1 MTAEPADR
9 PIMNIS
15 LQVNGRD
22 RSLAIEPRETLAEVL
37 RRRLGL
43 TGTKVSCD
51 TQVCGTCTVLVDDL
65 VVSSCTYLAAD
76 AEGRVV
82 VTVEGLTDPATGA
95 LTPVQQAFLDHAAF
109 QCGYCTPG
117 FIVTATALLAE
128 RPALSRKEVIDYL
141 DGNICRCTGYVP
153 ILEAIADAAQR
164 EGQR

>member
-1 MTAEPADR
+1 MTTGR
-9 PIMNIS
+9 PTVDVA
-15 LQVNGRD
+15 LRVNGQV

-51 TQVCGTCTVLVDDL
+51 AQVCGSCAVLVDDR

-76 AEGRVV
+76 AEGKAV
-82 VTVEGLTDPATGA
+82 VTVEGLSDPVTGA
-95 LTPVQQAFLDHAAF
+95 MSRVQQAFLDHAAL

-117 FIVTATALLAE
+117 FVVTATALLSE
-128 RPALSRKEVIDYL
+128 SPTLSREEMIDYL

-153 ILEAIADAAQR
+153 ILEAIADAAGR
-164 EGQR
+164 EEPE